1 MGAFTHVVE
10 AVFDLHLARYE
21 VFARHRVTV
30 EGLLRKYLVKQGA
43 GIFTKAHRQ
52 QMIGPVH
59 FSLIVAGRGRAF
71 KQLLQY
77 GLILRG
83 GHPLFEKF
91 YSF

>member
-1 MGAFTHVVE
+1 MVE
-10 AVFDLHLARYE
+10 AVFDLRLTRYE

-30 EGLLRKYLVKQGA
+30 EGLLREYLVKQGS
-43 GIFTKAHRQ
+43 GIFAKAHRQ

-77 GLILRG
+77 GLILRR
-83 GHPLFEKF
+83 GHPLSENYCIF
-91 YSF
+91 